1 MLTSPTSD
9 RLLDTR
15 AAARR
20 LGLSPGTLQ
29 NWRHR
34 GQGPAFVRLG
44 KAIRYDEGDLSNF
57 IAQGRTART

>member
-34 GQGPAFVRLG
+34 GQGPAYVRLG
-44 KAIRYDEGDLSNF
+44 TAVRYIEGDLAEF
-57 IAQGRTART
+57 IKMGRTARP